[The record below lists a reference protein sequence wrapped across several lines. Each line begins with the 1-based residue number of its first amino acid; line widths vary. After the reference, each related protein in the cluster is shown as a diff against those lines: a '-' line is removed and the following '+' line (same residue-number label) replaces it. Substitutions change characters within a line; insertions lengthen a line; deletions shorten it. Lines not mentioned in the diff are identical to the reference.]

1 MAKEV
6 TLPSGVVVTVTSV
19 PGRILLDLLNTIPE
33 PKPPVITREGTTRTE
48 ENTSDPEYQTALT
61 KYKTDQGKLAQE
73 IYITQG
79 IRKVIS
85 IPEDKIALDDDEWI
99 DKLELLGLKP
109 AREPKMA
116 RWRDW
121 LLYHIVDEGDVAFLM
136 TEVAV
141 AGGGVT
147 EDLVK
152 AASDSF
158 RPEQA
163 GPSNNGV
170 PATPAVRQPDTTGD
184 VATGP
189 SEQVRTEGS
198 SPLYTD

>member
-6 TLPSGVVVTVTSV
+6 TLPSGAVVIVTSV
-19 PGRILLDLLNTIPE
+19 PGRILLDLLSILPE

-48 ENTSDPEYQTALT
+48 ENTSDPQYQAALT

-73 IYITQG
+73 VYVTQG
-79 IRKVIS
+79 IRRIIS
-85 IPEDKIALDDDEWI
+85 IPDDKCALEDDEWI
-99 DKLELLGLKP
+99 ERLELIGIKP
-109 AREPKMA
+109 AREPARA

-121 LLYHIVDEGDVAFLM
+121 LLYHVIDEGDLAHLM

-147 EDLVK
+147 EELVK

-163 GPSNNGV
+163 GPDNNGV
-170 PATPAVRQPDTTGD
+170 QPTPAIRQPDTTGNM
-184 VATGP
+184 VTWP

-198 SPLYTD
+198 SPLHSD

>member
-33 PKPPVITREGTTRTE
+33 PRAPVITREGTSRTE
-48 ENTSDPEYQTALT
+48 ENTNDPEYLAAVQ

-73 IYITQG
+73 VYITQG
-79 IRKVIS
+79 IRKIIS
-85 IPEDKIALDDDEWI
+85 VPDDKCSLDDDEWI
-99 DKLELLGLKP
+99 DRLELIGIRV

-121 LLYHIVDEGDVAFLM
+121 LLYHVIDEGDVAHLM

-147 EDLVK
+147 EELVK

-163 GPSNNGV
+163 GPDDNGV
-170 PATPAVRQPDTTGD
+170 YPSSDLRLGD
-184 VATGP
+184 QAGELVPWP
-189 SEQVRTEGS
+189 SEQVRTERS
-198 SPLYTD
+198 STIHSD

>member
-19 PGRILLDLLNTIPE
+19 PGRILLDLMNTIPE

-48 ENTSDPEYQTALT
+48 ENTSDPEYIAALT

-79 IRKVIS
+79 IHKIIS
-85 IPEDKIALDDDEWI
+85 IPDTKFELDDDEWI
-99 DKLELLGLKP
+99 ERLESIGLKP
-109 AREPKMA
+109 AREPKRA
-116 RWRDW
+116 RQRDW

-147 EDLVK
+147 EELVK

-158 RPEQA
+158 RPEQG
-163 GPSNNGV
+163 GPNDNGV
-170 PATPAVRQPDTTGD
+170 QAEAAIRQPDTTGSL
-184 VATGP
+184 VAWPG
-189 SEQVRTEGS
+189 EQVRTEGS
-198 SPLYTD
+198 SPLHTD

>member
-48 ENTSDPEYQTALT
+48 ENTADPEYQTALT

-79 IRKVIS
+79 IRKIIS
-85 IPEDKIALDDDEWI
+85 IPEDKIALDDDEWC

-121 LLYHIVDEGDVAFLM
+121 LLYHVIDEGDVAHLM

-147 EDLVK
+147 EELVK

-158 RPEQA
+158 RADEGEPA
-163 GPSNNGV
+163 DNGV
-170 PATPAVRQPDTTGD
+170 HTSAAIRQPDTTGSL
-184 VATGP
+184 VAWPG
-189 SEQVRTEGS
+189 EQVRTEGS
-198 SPLYTD
+198 SPLHTD

>member
-48 ENTSDPEYQTALT
+48 ENTADPEYQAALT

-79 IRKVIS
+79 IRKIIS

-99 DKLELLGLKP
+99 ERLELLGLKP
-109 AREPKMA
+109 AREPARA

-121 LLYHIVDEGDVAFLM
+121 LLYHVIDEGDVAHLM

-147 EDLVK
+147 EELVK
-152 AASDSF
+152 QASDSF
-158 RPEQA
+158 RAEQG
-163 GPSNNGV
+163 GPDNNGV
-170 PATPAVRQPDTTGD
+170 PAEAAIRQPDSTGNM
-184 VATGP
+184 VAWPG
-189 SEQVRTEGS
+189 EQVRTEGS
-198 SPLYTD
+198 SPLHTD

>member
-48 ENTSDPEYQTALT
+48 ENTSDPEYIAAVN

-99 DKLELLGLKP
+99 ERLELLGLTP
-109 AREPKMA
+109 AHEGRG

-121 LLYHIVDEGDVAFLM
+121 LLYHVIDEGDVAHLM

-147 EDLVK
+147 EELVK

-158 RPEQA
+158 RPEQN
-163 GPSNNGV
+163 GPDNNGV
-170 PATPAVRQPDTTGD
+170 SAEAAIRQPDSTGNM
-184 VATGP
+184 VAWPG
-189 SEQVRTEGS
+189 EQVRTEGS
-198 SPLYTD
+198 SPIYTD